1 MSARTGGAPALPLS
15 ATVQQRLYWHNRT
28 VPDAAGY
35 AELLAL
41 EAGWPRAEADALA
54 DTAPAFGSLGDLLAA
69 LEQRLRGEEND
80 PSPSERY
87 LAEHATAAEFAYV
100 AGQFAVDGLVESQ
113 SHLGVLPR
121 LTHRA
126 RMAVMRVLIDE
137 FGCGNEAR
145 EHARLYEQLMVE
157 LGLSTDP
164 FHHAARACEETLA
177 YVNLFH
183 WLASRAPTP
192 DYFLGAYAYFE
203 SSVLFGFRCY
213 ATACARLGIANG
225 QYYDEHLHIDAFHSR
240 EMIAA
245 LRAWDREHGADLG
258 RVWAGIELTSATI
271 ARATEA
277 AVRRARTEAGR

>member
-1 MSARTGGAPALPLS
+1 MSTKTDGRPAPPVS
-15 ATVQQRLYWHNRT
+15 ATPQQRLYWHNRT

-41 EAGWPRAEADALA
+41 EADWPRAEADALA
-54 DTAPAFGSLGDLLAA
+54 DAAPAFDSLGDLLDA
-69 LEQRLRGEEND
+69 LEHRLREEEDD

-87 LAEHATAAEFAYV
+87 LAEHATAAEFTHVV
-100 AGQFAVDGLVESQ
+100 AQFAVDGLVESQ

-145 EHARLYEQLMVE
+145 EHARLYEHLAEE

-203 SSVLFGFRCY
+203 SSVLYGFRCY
-213 ATACARLGIANG
+213 ARACARLGIANG
-225 QYYDEHLHIDAFHSR
+225 QYYAEHLHIDAFHSR
-240 EMIAA
+240 EMVAA
-245 LRAWDREHGADLG
+245 LRAWDREQGADLS
-258 RVWAGIELTSATI
+258 RVWAGIELTGATV

-277 AVRRARTEAGR
+277 AVRHARAAAGR

>member
-1 MSARTGGAPALPLS
+1 VNTGAGGAPALPAT

-41 EAGWPRAEADALA
+41 EARWPRSEADALA
-54 DTAPAFGSLGDLLAA
+54 AAAPAFGSLDELLEA
-69 LEQRLRGEEND
+69 LEQRLRGEEKD

-87 LAEHATAAEFAYV
+87 LAEDATKGEFAYV

-121 LTHRA
+121 LTRRA

-137 FGCGNEAR
+137 FGCGNEGQ

-157 LGLSTDP
+157 LGMSTDP

-203 SSVLFGFRCY
+203 ASVLHGFRCY
-213 ATACARLGIANG
+213 AAACARLSVVNSR
-225 QYYDEHLHIDAFHSR
+225 YYDEHLHIDSFHSR
-240 EMIAA
+240 EMVAA
-245 LRAWDREHGADLG
+245 LHAWDREHGADLAK
-258 RVWAGIELTSATI
+258 VWAGVELTAATV
-271 ARATEA
+271 ARATDA
-277 AVRRARTEAGR
+277 AVRLARAEAGR